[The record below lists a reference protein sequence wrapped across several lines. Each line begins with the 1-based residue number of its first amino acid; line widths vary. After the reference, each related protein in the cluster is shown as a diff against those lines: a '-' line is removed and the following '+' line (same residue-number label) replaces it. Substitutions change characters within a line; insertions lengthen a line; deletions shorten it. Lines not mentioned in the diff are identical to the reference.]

1 MLSTDRKPALIDVHK
16 CILIRAIPKDWN
28 TETGIWNLESGIND
42 IENYERKNSL
52 QQCLINNKGTVILLL
67 LGTGHCLCGVG
78 GGGRG
83 GEIMGWARPIF
94 FYRKGVGQREFHD
107 GWGWD
112 IVCFIENHTHGFNSC
127 GRFK

>member
-52 QQCLINNKGTVILLL
+52 QQCLINNNLAVWQK
-67 LGTGHCLCGVG
+67 
-78 GGGRG
+78 
-83 GEIMGWARPIF
+83 EKP
-94 FYRKGVGQREFHD
+94 
-107 GWGWD
+107 
-112 IVCFIENHTHGFNSC
+112 HGKKKKTQS
-127 GRFK
+127 KKKT